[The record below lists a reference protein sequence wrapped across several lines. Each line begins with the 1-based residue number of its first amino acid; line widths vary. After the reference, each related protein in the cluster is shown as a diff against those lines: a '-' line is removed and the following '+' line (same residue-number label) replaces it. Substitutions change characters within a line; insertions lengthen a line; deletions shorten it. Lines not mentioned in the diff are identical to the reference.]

1 MKASYFIYRIFLF
14 VVVLTASVCFNTFAQ
29 TTFTIDNIKYTT
41 TSSSTVKV
49 ANSQDTSSISG
60 ALVIPSSVTYNNTSF
75 SVDSIGRDAFSNCT
89 HLTSITIPNGVTSIG
104 EYAFKSC
111 TQLASI
117 TIPNGV
123 TSIGEYAFQHC
134 NALTMHNHTE

>member
-104 EYAFKSC
+104 EYAF
-111 TQLASI
+111 
-117 TIPNGV
+117 
-123 TSIGEYAFQHC
+123 QHC